1 MVKGKW
7 EGNESERLFTLTLLV
22 LKGFDGLVLLLIGHL
37 GLEQYLPSCYA
48 DKSGC
53 QSTSRINL
61 NLAFADKSGY
71 CLSHLFAK
79 MLTNEGKK
87 DFLCVTNCRTAAD
100 ISLPLS
106 KF

>member
-1 MVKGKW
+1 MT
-7 EGNESERLFTLTLLV
+7 ERLFTLTLLV
-22 LKGFDGLVLLLIGHL
+22 LKVFDGLVLLLIGHS

-53 QSTSRINL
+53 QSTSLINL
-61 NLAFADKSGY
+61 NLAFADNSGY
-71 CLSHLFAK
+71 CLSHLFAD
-79 MLTNEGKK
+79 EGKK
-87 DFLCVTNCRTAAD
+87 DFLCVTTCRTAAD